1 MANQSIYSAF
11 ERMWMHITAKLNTKV
26 TQYAQPTE
34 PINAVDGDFWID
46 TNEDSITQKKVYEQ
60 PTIPTNGKDGEF
72 WIDTSD
78 LI

>member
-11 ERMWMHITAKLNTKV
+11 ERMWQHITAKLNTKA
-26 TQYAQPTE
+26 TQYAQAEE
-34 PINAVDGDFWID
+34 PVGAVDGDFWID

-60 PTIPTNGKDGEF
+60 PFMPAEGKDGEF

-78 LI
+78 LK

>member
-11 ERMWMHITAKLNTKV
+11 ERMWQHVSAKLNTKV
-26 TQYAQPTE
+26 TQYAQAEE
-34 PINAVDGDFWID
+34 PVNAVDGDFWID

-60 PTIPTNGKDGEF
+60 PFMPAEGKDGEF